1 MKFVCL
7 LFSSLLITFDEARK
21 GTLWSWN
28 PLCQIGMSQTR
39 IHWYNRDTHSPALN
53 HWPVVVI
60 IGCANGHVAIA
71 RMRAG
76 FFCALQQIKNLM
88 IVSGSIPATRQIS

>member
-1 MKFVCL
+1 MKIRLSFI
-7 LFSSLLITFDEARK
+7 SSLPTTFDEARK

-60 IGCANGHVAIA
+60 IGCANGHPQNA
-71 RMRAG
+71 RMRVNFFLDAG
-76 FFCALQQIKNLM
+76 ELESSDIQRRIYS
-88 IVSGSIPATRQIS
+88 VR